1 MCVHTSMYQSI
12 LEHTRMYPYVLVC
25 TGMYWYVPV
34 HTCMYQHVLEYA
46 DLKFVQM
53 DGGRAQK
60 SNRDAE
66 EA

>member
-1 MCVHTSMYQSI
+1 MYQYI
-12 LEHTRMYPYVLVC
+12 LEHTRMY
-25 TGMYWYVPV
+25 WYVPECMYQNVTV
-34 HTCMYQHVLEYA
+34 HTCMYQHVQEYT

-66 EA
+66 AA

>member
-1 MCVHTSMYQSI
+1 MQVHASMYQYI
-12 LEHTRMYPYVLVC
+12 AVYTRMYLQLPTNCAYI
-25 TGMYWYVPV
+25 PV